1 MTTLRIIDVTTGEDR
16 TQEYSLVNRKQAE
29 GYKRA
34 IEKEQYR
41 LISRGKNWV
50 ASYHDPIRE
59 VITGLTLTE
68 AGVIIKLLPFLR
80 FKSDGKLIKNGKPL
94 KQMDIQR
101 IFKRG
106 KVATTKILT
115 RLEELSVIHVLKEG
129 RSNVY
134 SISANFHTMGDVK
147 NGESFTKL
155 YQVKTQEIVANL
167 DLNEVGLLYKILPFF
182 HFQTYYLC
190 SNPNEQDAKEI
201 KHLNRDGL
209 ASEIGHEPETVSRL
223 MVHLRNAGV
232 IMQQR
237 AHRSETYLVRPDIMF
252 RKDSEDEYTRI
263 IRKQF
268 EELAKLR
275 K

>member
-1 MTTLRIIDVTTGEDR
+1 MTPLRIIDVTTGEDR

-41 LISRGKNWV
+41 LLSRGKNWV

-68 AGVIIKLLPFLR
+68 AGAIIKLLPFLR

-155 YQVKTQEIVANL
+155 YQVKTQEIVADL

-201 KHLNRDGL
+201 KHLNREEL
-209 ASEIGHEPETVSRL
+209 AEATGHDLATISVTVNK
-223 MVHLRNAGV
+223 LRSKGV
-232 IMQQR
+232 IMTTNSR
-237 AHRSETYLVRPDIMF
+237 NRVRYLVHPDVMY
-252 RKDSEDEYTRI
+252 RKDTEDEYTEVVRRMFAEHMTRI
-263 IRKQF
+263 
-268 EELAKLR
+268 
-275 K
+275 